1 MPPPVSAGVGQTN
14 ACVSKRGSRQVDELN
29 CHFVSRF
36 LTKPW
41 EFGQRQ
47 LWYYD
52 FDRKQIEKQSSKT
65 LFAQVGRNTATIEKR
80 LNELIETPISNAI
93 TTLVP
98 SGAIDNVEIRE
109 RQLFRA
115 LNLLLLLQCSRAS
128 EKESH
133 RSKLGQTLSWDEATL
148 DQLVLTC
155 QHTHMIVGLRG
166 HPRASFCYPS
176 HGFFAIPIRQQSG
189 SFSAIYAIPL
199 TGYFAVARVPRDV
212 NMKDTFQTITCGQGG
227 YVSNS
232 SVGTTASRIIIHP
245 SVIEAHG
252 SATAAR
258 MIEDARKGVLEMFSL
273 CGEIN
278 RLDREMCES
287 FLGSIGYG
295 PPNNALKTDAQRRR
309 AG

>member
-1 MPPPVSAGVGQTN
+1 
-14 ACVSKRGSRQVDELN
+14 VDELN

-52 FDRKQIEKQSSKT
+52 FDRKQIEIKSSKT
-65 LFAQVGRNTATIEKR
+65 LFAQAGRNTAEIEGR

-98 SGAIDNVEIRE
+98 SGAIDNVEIQE
-109 RQLFRA
+109 WPFFRA
-115 LNLLLLLQCSRAS
+115 LNLLLLLQGSRAS

-133 RSKLGQTLSWDEATL
+133 RSKLEHTLSWDEATL
-148 DQLVLTC
+148 DQLVHAC
-155 QHTHMIVGLRG
+155 QQAHMIVGLRG
-166 HPRASFCYPS
+166 HPGAPFCYPS
-176 HGFFAIPIRQQSG
+176 HVFFAIPILQPSG
-189 SFSAIYAIPL
+189 SFTAIYVIPL
-199 TGYFAVARVPRDV
+199 TEYFAVAKVPRDV
-212 NMKDTFQTITCGQGG
+212 NMDDTFQTITCHKGG

-232 SVGTTASRIIIHP
+232 SVGTTASRVIIHP

-252 SATAAR
+252 AATAAR
-258 MIEDARKGVLEMFSL
+258 MIEGARKEVLEMFSL

-278 RLDREMCES
+278 KLDREMDEIALAS
-287 FLGSIGYG
+287 FGYE
-295 PPNNALKTDAQRRR
+295 PPNNAMNTHAQGTR